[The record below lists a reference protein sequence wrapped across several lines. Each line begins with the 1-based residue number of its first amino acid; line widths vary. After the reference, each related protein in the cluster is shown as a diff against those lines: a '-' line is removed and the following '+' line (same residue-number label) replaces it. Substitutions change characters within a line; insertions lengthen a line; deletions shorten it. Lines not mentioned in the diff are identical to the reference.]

1 MWPSHFTTVIYFK
14 INKCKWE
21 RSLVSVHLNSHFTVK
36 FWQRISVNQD
46 LWMRLEKVTE
56 VLNWSTY
63 AKATCRM
70 IALALMVQFTPLLC
84 TPYVL
89 YNINSVSA
97 NICALTIALLLHKLS
112 FLIFNRPKK
121 EPQMNYC
128 TKYLHHT
135 KKIEFVG
142 KDEHLYRICTT
153 YVAWNLKHKPPTPHT
168 WFVLHPS

>member
-1 MWPSHFTTVIYFK
+1 MTKNRRQSRFMNAFRKGY
-14 INKCKWE
+14 
-21 RSLVSVHLNSHFTVK
+21 RSTKLIHI
-36 FWQRISVNQD
+36 Q
-46 LWMRLEKVTE
+46 
-56 VLNWSTY
+56 Y

-70 IALALMVQFTPLLC
+70 IALALMVQFTPLC

-89 YNINSVSA
+89 YKINSVSA

-153 YVAWNLKHKPPTPHT
+153 YVA
-168 WFVLHPS
+168 

>member
-1 MWPSHFTTVIYFK
+1 
-14 INKCKWE
+14 
-21 RSLVSVHLNSHFTVK
+21 
-36 FWQRISVNQD
+36 
-46 LWMRLEKVTE
+46 
-56 VLNWSTY
+56 
-63 AKATCRM
+63 M
-70 IALALMVQFTPLLC
+70 IALALMVQFTPLC

-153 YVAWNLKHKPPTPHT
+153 YVA
-168 WFVLHPS
+168 

>member
-14 INKCKWE
+14 VNKCKWE

-36 FWQRISVNQD
+36 FWQRIRVNQD
-46 LWMRLEKVTE
+46 LWMLLDKVTE
-56 VLNWSTY
+56 VQNWSTY

-70 IALALMVQFTPLLC
+70 IALALMVQFTPLC

-121 EPQMNYC
+121 EQQMNYC
-128 TKYLHHT
+128 AKYQFHT
-135 KKIEFVG
+135 KKYWICGQRWTSVQNLH
-142 KDEHLYRICTT
+142 HLCSKKSQT
-153 YVAWNLKHKPPTPHT
+153 
-168 WFVLHPS
+168 